1 MNNRFSKIQSNS
13 RNKILN
19 SEIIELIAKVQSIPK
34 ETAVNLLQAKG
45 RLIKDAMG
53 VLKVEYKK

>member
-1 MNNRFSKIQSNS
+1 MNNRYSKSQNNS
-13 RNKILN
+13 MNKILN

-45 RLIKDAMG
+45 KLIKDEMG
-53 VLKVEYKK
+53 VLRVGYKK